1 MNTRKLAAEKAVE
14 NIKNNMIV
22 GLGTGSTASHAIH
35 KIGERVKQGLS
46 IKAVATSLA
55 SEKLALEVDIPLLS
69 LAAIDSVDI
78 AIDGADEVD
87 ARGNLIKGGGGAL
100 LREKIVA
107 FASKR
112 FIVVVDQFKLTETL
126 GNFPL
131 PVEIVPFAP
140 ALALKH
146 LRALGCEP
154 SIRKKEGKQYVTD
167 NGNLIIDC
175 KFTRIEDPAS
185 LDTAIKKIPGVVET
199 GLFLNTMVNEVIVG
213 YENGET
219 VTRTVTAA
227 RS

>member
-1 MNTRKLAAEKAVE
+1 MNAKKSAAEKAVE
-14 NIKNNMIV
+14 KIESHMVV
-22 GLGTGSTASHAIH
+22 GLGTGSTASHAIR
-35 KIGERVKQGLS
+35 KIGERIKQGLS

-55 SEKLALEVDIPLLS
+55 SESLAMELNIPLLP

-107 FASKR
+107 FASRR
-112 FIVVVDQFKLTETL
+112 FIVVVDQSKLTETL
-126 GNFPL
+126 GSFPL
-131 PVEIVPFAP
+131 PVEIVSFAP
-140 ALALKH
+140 ALALKQ
-146 LRALGCEP
+146 LRTLGCEP
-154 SIRKKEGKQYVTD
+154 SIRKKEGKEFVTD

-175 KFTRIEDPAS
+175 KFARIEDAAS
-185 LDTAIKKIPGVVET
+185 LDAAIKKIPGVVET
-199 GLFLNTMVNEVIVG
+199 GLFLNTIVSEVIVG

-219 VTRTVTAA
+219 VTRMVT

>member
-1 MNTRKLAAEKAVE
+1 MNSKKLAAEKAVE
-14 NIKNNMIV
+14 KIENHMVV

-35 KIGERVKQGLS
+35 KIGERIKQGLR

-55 SEKLALEVDIPLLS
+55 SEKLAIELNIPLLP
-69 LAAIDSVDI
+69 LAATDSVDI

-87 ARGNLIKGGGGAL
+87 ARGNLVKGGGGAL

-107 FASKR
+107 FASRR
-112 FIVVVDQFKLTETL
+112 FIVVVDQSKLTQTL
-126 GNFPL
+126 GSFPL

-154 SIRKKEGKQYVTD
+154 SIRKKEGEEFVTD

-175 KFTRIEDPAS
+175 RFASIEEPAS
-185 LDTAIKKIPGVVET
+185 LDVAIKKIPGVVET
-199 GLFLNTMVNEVIVG
+199 GLFLNTMVSEVIVG

-219 VTRTVTAA
+219 VTRMVTVA

>member
-1 MNTRKLAAEKAVE
+1 MNAKKLAAEKAVE
-14 NIKNNMIV
+14 KIENHMVV
-22 GLGTGSTASHAIH
+22 GLGTGSTASYAIH
-35 KIGERVKQGLS
+35 KIGERIKQGLS
-46 IKAVATSLA
+46 IKAVATSVA
-55 SEKLALEVDIPLLS
+55 SERLALELNIPLLP

-107 FASKR
+107 FASRR
-112 FIVVVDQFKLTETL
+112 FIVMVDQSKLTETL
-126 GNFPL
+126 GSFPL

-140 ALALKH
+140 ALALKQ
-146 LRALGCEP
+146 LRILGCEP
-154 SIRKKEGKQYVTD
+154 SIRKKEEKELVTD

-175 KFTRIEDPAS
+175 KFAGIEDPAS

-199 GLFLNTMVNEVIVG
+199 GLFLNTMVSEVIIG

-219 VTRTVTAA
+219 MTRTVTAT